1 MEIYKNDYYTKEED
15 EALWALHEIRQV
27 LHKELKNKT
36 NEEINN
42 AALKKY
48 ENWGIQKEKILSAK

>member
-1 MEIYKNDYYTKEED
+1 MGIYKNDYTKEED
-15 EALWALHEIRQV
+15 EALWELHEIRQV

-36 NEEINN
+36 IEEINN

-48 ENWGIQKEKILSAK
+48 ERFEIQKEKILTTR